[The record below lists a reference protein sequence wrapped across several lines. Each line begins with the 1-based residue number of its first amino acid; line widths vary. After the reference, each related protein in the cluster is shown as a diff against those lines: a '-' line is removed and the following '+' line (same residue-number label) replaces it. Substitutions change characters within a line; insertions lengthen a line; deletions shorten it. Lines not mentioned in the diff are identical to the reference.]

1 MNILNLLTSIAPY
14 GELENTP
21 TTPLIDG
28 NKLPGMKSAQEFL
41 NKTDSIGENLKTLVD
56 NISTFNDY
64 FWHPSIY

>member
-1 MNILNLLTSIAPY
+1 MNILNLVTSIAPY

-41 NKTDSIGENLKTLVD
+41 IKQILLEK
-56 NISTFNDY
+56 I
-64 FWHPSIY
+64 